1 MAKTNFEN
9 YHRQTD
15 AYLNI
20 PTMQPEY
27 NRRNAFC
34 CLMLVYH
41 IRIPDYRYVIE
52 VNRMKN
58 GPDLLTHTLSQ
69 SVRQIASLL
78 HRNLL
83 WVVIL

>member
-1 MAKTNFEN
+1 MQSEPS
-9 YHRQTD
+9 RQ
-15 AYLNI
+15 
-20 PTMQPEY
+20 
-27 NRRNAFC
+27 NAFC

-58 GPDLLTHTLSQ
+58 GPDPLHTYTHIHITFNQSARAGRQVEFLSFFLYV
-69 SVRQIASLL
+69 SRSLSS
-78 HRNLL
+78 RNPL